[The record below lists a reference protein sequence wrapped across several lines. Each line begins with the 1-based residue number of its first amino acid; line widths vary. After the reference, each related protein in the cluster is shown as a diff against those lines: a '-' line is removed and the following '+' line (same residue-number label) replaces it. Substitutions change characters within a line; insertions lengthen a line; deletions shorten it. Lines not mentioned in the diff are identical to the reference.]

1 MQFIAIH
8 YTAKAFYVLGISIW
22 GLGDT
27 ALMFRLTWIQ
37 DERKQQVGLLVD
49 FVTGFFVLCRNN
61 TDCSSDTDPL
71 IGKGCADG

>member
-1 MQFIAIH
+1 MED
-8 YTAKAFYVLGISIW
+8 
-22 GLGDT
+22 DT
-27 ALMFRLTWIQ
+27 AFMFRLTWIQ

-49 FVTGFFVLCRNN
+49 FAAGFFVLCRNN